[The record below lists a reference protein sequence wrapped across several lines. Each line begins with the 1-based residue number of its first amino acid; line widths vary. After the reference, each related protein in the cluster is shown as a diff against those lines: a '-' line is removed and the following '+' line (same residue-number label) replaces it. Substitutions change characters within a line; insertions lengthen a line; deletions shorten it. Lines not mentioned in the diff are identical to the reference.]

1 MAYRITVPTSI
12 TLTIPSSTSTTTPV
26 APPYIPQLSIPAA
39 SSSLDIFLR
48 SVPSLMTGS
57 ISLISL
63 TDIPSIVPMS
73 SSASLSAVSYWSVPA
88 GGIIGGVV
96 SGVVAISAIAA
107 LLYYKLKALQVAEH
121 RQLPERV

>member
-1 MAYRITVPTSI
+1 
-12 TLTIPSSTSTTTPV
+12 
-26 APPYIPQLSIPAA
+26 
-39 SSSLDIFLR
+39 
-48 SVPSLMTGS
+48 MTGS
-57 ISLISL
+57 ISLISQ
-63 TDIPSIVPMS
+63 TDIPSIVPMT
-73 SSASLSAVSYWSVPA
+73 SSASVSAVSYWSVPA